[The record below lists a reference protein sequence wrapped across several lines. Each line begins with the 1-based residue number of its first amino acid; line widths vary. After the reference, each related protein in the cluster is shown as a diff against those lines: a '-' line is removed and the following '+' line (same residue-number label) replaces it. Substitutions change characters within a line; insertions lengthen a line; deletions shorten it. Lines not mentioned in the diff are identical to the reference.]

1 MSASSKTMNGALPPS
16 SIEQD
21 ITDLAAW
28 PSSSRPT
35 SVEPVNES
43 LRTRESFSIAST
55 AGPGLDVVTTLT
67 TPSGTPASLQ
77 QRGQRERGQRG
88 VLGRLE
94 HHRAPGR
101 QGRADLAGGHRGRE
115 VPRGDQQADP
125 DRLVQGEDLVG
136 AGRRAHQGALDP
148 HRLLGV
154 PAEELGRV
162 GRLAARVAQRL
173 AVLGRH
179 QPRELLGPGGHQ
191 LERLAQD
198 LRPLPGR
205 GRGPAGQRVVGRADR
220 VERVRRRCRRRPRR
234 WAPRWRGRAPGTS
247 RPLAP
252 LAPDEQAGRNVDAGE
267 FGDAHVLLHAFS
279 VWVIRAIEPTL
290 RPGDQLD
297 GVGRGRASRRAGSAA
312 ECAWPAR

>member
-28 PSSSRPT
+28 ASSRRPT
-35 SVEPVNES
+35 SVDPVNES

-55 AGPGLDVVTTLT
+55 AGPGFDVVTTLT

-77 QRGQRERGQRG
+77 QRRQRERGQRG

-94 HHRAPGR
+94 HHRAAGR
-101 QGRADLAGGHRGRE
+101 ERGADLAGGHRGRE
-115 VPRGDQQADP
+115 VPRGDQQAHA
-125 DRLVQGEDLVG
+125 DRLVHREDLVG
-136 AGRRAHQGALDP
+136 AGRRAHEGALDA

-162 GRLAARVAQRL
+162 GRLAPGVAQRL

-179 QPRELLGPGGHQ
+179 QPGELLGPGGHQ

-198 LRPLPGR
+198 LGPLPGR
-205 GRGPAGQRVVGRADR
+205 RGRPAGQRGLRRADR
-220 VERVRRRCRRRPRR
+220 VKRVRRGAVGDLSQRLLGGRVEHRER
-234 WAPRWRGRAPGTS
+234 RAPLG
-247 RPLAP
+247 PLT
-252 LAPDEQAGRNVDAGE
+252 PDEQPGRNVDAGE
-267 FGDAHVLLHAFS
+267 FGDTHVLPHAFS
-279 VWVIRAIEPTL
+279 VLVIALVERL
-290 RPGDQLD
+290 W
-297 GVGRGRASRRAGSAA
+297 SA
-312 ECAWPAR
+312 